1 MKQEYGF
8 SQASK
13 GKFYKE
19 GANLHT
25 PIYLA
30 PELES
35 YFSSLAKQKQQTVNE
50 VVNSILTKDI
60 ETAKLVSL
68 KAS

>member
-1 MKQEYGF
+1 MKKEYDF

-13 GKFYKE
+13 GKFYKK
-19 GANLHT
+19 GADLHT
-25 PIYLA
+25 PIYLE

-35 YFSSLAKQKQQTVNE
+35 YFFSLAKQNKQTVNE
-50 VVNSILTKDI
+50 VVNSILSKDI
-60 ETAKLVSL
+60 EIAKLVSL